1 MAKCIDDCYF
11 EVEINNWNGG
21 DHTWYTYKIFKNS
34 KNAYDF
40 MRAHQ
45 NQICKEG
52 WETTGKVE
60 VKPFEDARTE

>member
-1 MAKCIDDCYF
+1 MVKCIDNCYF
-11 EVEINNWNGG
+11 EVEISNWNGG

-45 NQICKEG
+45 NQICKDHIAIDDLLP
-52 WETTGKVE
+52 VLQH
-60 VKPFEDARTE
+60 